1 MLPGCCRAVRVGTVR
16 LLSNTAYVV
25 VREGSHVSCMKV
37 THITPRTSPE
47 FPVHS
52 WRGSN
57 RSPHPRI
64 TSPPR
69 GQDIQESAGKRRVR
83 CGARRQGGLVICCA
97 SVDLTRYAQR
107 SRVLGVTARRH
118 SAGRQTKQRAGLCGW
133 WRSASA
139 GADDAWFSFPMAEKS
154 VTTLRSLDKRCYV
167 RHTVVY
173 LIRYAML

>member
-1 MLPGCCRAVRVGTVR
+1 MSLPGTKAMKNQHPGEDVIRVLPRSATR
-16 LLSNTAYVV
+16 HSSPPLSNTAYVV
-25 VREGSHVSCMKV
+25 VREGSHVSCTKV

-97 SVDLTRYAQR
+97 SVDLTRSAQR

-118 SAGRQTKQRAGLCGW
+118 SAGRQTKQRAGLCGR
-133 WRSASA
+133 WRSRRPAPTMR
-139 GADDAWFSFPMAEKS
+139 GF
-154 VTTLRSLDKRCYV
+154 RS
-167 RHTVVY
+167 
-173 LIRYAML
+173 